1 MTRQDIIDYCLTLP
15 GSYEDYPFDSVSA
28 PGAWTVMRHGTNRKT
43 FALIYERGGRL
54 CVNVKCDPFEADL
67 LRDIYEGVVPGYHMN
82 KEHWNTVVV
91 GSDVADDALR
101 RQIKN
106 SYDLIKPKTRSKSH
120 DWG

>member
-15 GSYEDYPFDSVSA
+15 GSYEDYPFDSVST